1 MKRPYVVCHM
11 LTSIDGKIDGE
22 FFESSESLSALRRFE
37 KARDFYECNAVLYG
51 TTTME
56 RGYSNG
62 RINSISKNGVVYPR
76 KDYVAKSE
84 VENYIVS
91 VDPEGILAFD
101 GKYIERKNRE
111 KYHIIE
117 ILTDKV
123 SNEYLSYLRALDISY
138 IFAGEDR
145 LDCRLTLEKLRGK
158 FSIEKLMISGGGF
171 TNWSFAE
178 SGLIDELSIVVS
190 PVADGNRFSASIFE
204 KADFLPRRS
213 PISFTLKS
221 ADTFEGGILWLRY
234 LFKK

>member
-1 MKRPYVVCHM
+1 
-11 LTSIDGKIDGE
+11 
-22 FFESSESLSALRRFE
+22 
-37 KARDFYECNAVLYG
+37 
-51 TTTME
+51 ME

-138 IFAGEDR
+138 VFAGKAR
-145 LDCRLTLEKLRGK
+145 LDCRLTL
-158 FSIEKLMISGGGF
+158 EKLMISGGGF